1 MEMALSAPTDLIDI
15 GLNLTH
21 DSFDTDRDSV
31 LARAAEQGVHRMI
44 VTGSDI
50 AHSRRALELVADVPA
65 RLRSTAGVHPHH
77 ASQFAAHDRN
87 ELMALVH
94 DPGVVA
100 VGECGLDYFRNFS
113 SHEDQERVFRM
124 QLEIATSV
132 NKPVFLHQRDAH
144 EPFTAILRD
153 YIGALSAG
161 GVAHCFTA
169 GRAEAGAY
177 LDMGLYIGITGWI
190 CDERRGMH
198 LREVARYIPQDRLLK
213 CSCSIGTPRV
223 NGIGSPV
230 GATTLK
236 LHIALPMR
244 NSSKIPVPD
253 WPIWST
259 AASTAYGSNRSQA
272 MSRGA
277 SKVPPNGARPICR
290 SPASAIC
297 AMQTT
302 R

>member
-1 MEMALSAPTDLIDI
+1 MALSAPTDLIDI

-198 LREVARYIPQDRLLK
+198 LREVARYIPQDRLLIETDAPYLLPRDLTPK
-213 CSCSIGTPRV
+213 PASRRNEPCYLPRV
-223 NGIGSPV
+223 LQTLAHCRSDNAAELGR
-230 GATTLK
+230 ATTENAERLFG
-236 LHIALPMR
+236 
-244 NSSKIPVPD
+244 
-253 WPIWST
+253 W
-259 AASTAYGSNRSQA
+259 
-272 MSRGA
+272 RG
-277 SKVPPNGARPICR
+277 
-290 SPASAIC
+290 
-297 AMQTT
+297 
-302 R
+302 